1 MRALCWTIAPHFS
14 ALRTAACAA
23 LLGFAASGC
32 TLITDIDREKIP
44 DPPLPP
50 FPERDAGAQ
59 PGLDASTPPELDSGV
74 PPGSAVDAGD
84 GGTSDA
90 GGLDA
95 GGLDAGL
102 DASADS

>member
-1 MRALCWTIAPHFS
+1 MRALCWTIAPSFS
-14 ALRTAACAA
+14 AFRTAARAA
-23 LLGFAASGC
+23 LLGIAASGC

-50 FPERDAGAQ
+50 FPEVDAGTQ
-59 PGLDASTPPELDSGV
+59 PGLDASTPTELDSGA
-74 PPGSAVDAGD
+74 PPGVPGDAGD

-95 GGLDAGL
+95 GL